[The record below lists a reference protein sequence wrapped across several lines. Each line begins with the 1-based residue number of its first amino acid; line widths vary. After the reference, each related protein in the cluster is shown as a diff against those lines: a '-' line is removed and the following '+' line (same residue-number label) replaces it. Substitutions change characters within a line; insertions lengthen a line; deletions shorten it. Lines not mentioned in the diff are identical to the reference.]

1 MDSILYLEVKWQISC
16 IPITPIQALLMPFVC
31 EMAMDC
37 DTHIKSNIYAYKYSN
52 VFVILTPCKIVQQ
65 HSATSCNVKYLQFA
79 THNLIFHCINTGTLV
94 LAS

>member
-1 MDSILYLEVKWQISC
+1 MANILYPYNSYTSLINAIC
-16 IPITPIQALLMPFVC
+16 C

>member
-1 MDSILYLEVKWQISC
+1 MANSLYPYNSYTSLIN
-16 IPITPIQALLMPFVC
+16 AFVC

-65 HSATSCNVKYLQFA
+65 HSATSCNVRYLQFA